1 MAAGD
6 VGVRTINP
14 SQPTL
19 KENEPPFSLCVGHG
33 FSSPPFASFFFVIFM
48 CLAANGPKEANR
60 PTEDFLSR
68 MLAICAS
75 GGRKCKNKAQSRGE
89 EGDWLAS
96 EPLTAAVGRSSLAGG
111 GGYGRRRFVNHC
123 HEGGGENR
131 ENEEGGF
138 FLFSL
143 SPPCSRS
150 VRSSSASLLSVLLSG
165 HRS

>member
-1 MAAGD
+1 MFF
-6 VGVRTINP
+6 
-14 SQPTL
+14 S
-19 KENEPPFSLCVGHG
+19 PFRFL
-33 FSSPPFASFFFVIFM
+33 FFVIFM

-68 MLAICAS
+68 MLDICAS

-111 GGYGRRRFVNHC
+111 GGYERRRFVNHC